1 MPPLSLVHVHARDV
15 LCHHRDFYF
24 HSSHFHVEV
33 VESGHFVDGRGQQ
46 GSALDVFNQPSL
58 LQLLSHLKRGIY
70 RHDGGFRWIISSV
83 KRFHYLRNHSCSHA
97 TSGYLSQL
105 RTEMIQVVL
114 DEKLVFLRA
123 VFVKLRKLPVLFI
136 PGGAVTLWDDKHGR
150 LHAIGTWLSGYFDPR
165 GVIPMDVVQDLK
177 KAIQTGHGSVIF
189 YSHVQVRFVCL
200 LVLPAEDVLLG
211 LLATHLLV
219 TLSVRLLARPAAVHC
234 DPATWAILL
243 AAVNRNSGCTHF
255 AHFAADVVCVGFV

>member
-1 MPPLSLVHVHARDV
+1 
-15 LCHHRDFYF
+15 
-24 HSSHFHVEV
+24 
-33 VESGHFVDGRGQQ
+33 
-46 GSALDVFNQPSL
+46 
-58 LQLLSHLKRGIY
+58 
-70 RHDGGFRWIISSV
+70 
-83 KRFHYLRNHSCSHA
+83 
-97 TSGYLSQL
+97 
-105 RTEMIQVVL
+105 MIQVVL

-177 KAIQTGHGSVIF
+177 KAIQTGHRSVIF